1 MKEEM
6 NRLFELKEP
15 KEAQSGWMSWFE
27 AAKESEI
34 KALVKFAKAKLKRIE
49 GFIAHATHP
58 KTTGKLEGL
67 NNKIKFA

>member
-1 MKEEM
+1 MIKKELKKILEDHKDLAACYAMKEEM

-34 KALVKFAKAKLKRIE
+34 KALRESFDNLK
-49 GFIAHATHP
+49 
-58 KTTGKLEGL
+58 
-67 NNKIKFA
+67 NNGGV